1 MFTRIL
7 EKEIPERHLSLQTVQ
22 LLLLLTS
29 QRQVDSNTHTI
40 SEVVSVIHNKHL
52 TTTTSGLDCQG
63 GVW

>member
-22 LLLLLTS
+22 LLSTCLWL
-29 QRQVDSNTHTI
+29 VNSNTHTI

>member
-22 LLLLLTS
+22 LLSTCLWL
-29 QRQVDSNTHTI
+29 VNSNTHTI

-52 TTTTSGLDCQG
+52 TTTTSGLDCQR

>member
-7 EKEIPERHLSLQTVQ
+7 EKEIPERHFSLQTVQ
-22 LLLLLTS
+22 RLSTCLWL
-29 QRQVDSNTHTI
+29 VNSNTHTI

>member
-1 MFTRIL
+1 MFKRIL

-22 LLLLLTS
+22 LLSTCLWL
-29 QRQVDSNTHTI
+29 VNSNTHTI